1 MSRDIDT
8 KINLQT
14 CFLIECCTGL
24 LQFLL
29 LKLQQ
34 SDIQCENPEAIVC
47 LLSAPEISSWF
58 FFKEYA
64 ELLICS
70 IVSNF
75 LESNWK
81 KCVVTSL
88 QSSLTIWRTSYFFI
102 SEQRG
107 KKKTEDLI
115 FFFSDKTFN
124 RLRYYLYVDFLFRVS
139 VKWWTHTVFWNENVI
154 RSFNLGCIH

>member
-24 LQFLL
+24 FQFLL
-29 LKLQQ
+29 LKL
-34 SDIQCENPEAIVC
+34 QCENPEAIVC
-47 LLSAPEISSWF
+47 WLSAPEISSWF

-81 KCVVTSL
+81 KCVVISL

-115 FFFSDKTFN
+115 YIFQTRLLTDWDTTSMLIFFFACQSN
-124 RLRYYLYVDFLFRVS
+124 NE
-139 VKWWTHTVFWNENVI
+139 HTLCFEMKM
-154 RSFNLGCIH
+154 SLGPST

>member
-29 LKLQQ
+29 LKLQ
-34 SDIQCENPEAIVC
+34 CENPEAIVC
-47 LLSAPEISSWF
+47 WLSAPEISSWF

-88 QSSLTIWRTSYFFI
+88 QSSLTIWRTSYFHFLFQNKEVKRKQKI
-102 SEQRG
+102 WYFFFQTRLLTDWDTTSM
-107 KKKTEDLI
+107 LI
-115 FFFSDKTFN
+115 FFFACQSNDE
-124 RLRYYLYVDFLFRVS
+124 
-139 VKWWTHTVFWNENVI
+139 HTLCFEMKM
-154 RSFNLGCIH
+154 SLGPST

>member
-24 LQFLL
+24 FQFLL
-29 LKLQQ
+29 LKL
-34 SDIQCENPEAIVC
+34 QCENPEAIVC
-47 LLSAPEISSWF
+47 WLSAPEISSWF

-115 FFFSDKTFN
+115 FFFQT
-124 RLRYYLYVDFLFRVS
+124 RLLTDWDTTSMLIFFFACQS
-139 VKWWTHTVFWNENVI
+139 NDEHTLCFEMKM
-154 RSFNLGCIH
+154 SLGPST

>member
-24 LQFLL
+24 FQFLL

-47 LLSAPEISSWF
+47 WLSAPEISSWF

-115 FFFSDKTFN
+115 FFFQT
-124 RLRYYLYVDFLFRVS
+124 RLLADWDTTSMLIFFFACQS
-139 VKWWTHTVFWNENVI
+139 NDEHTLCFEMKM
-154 RSFNLGCIH
+154 SLGPST

>member
-24 LQFLL
+24 FQFLL
-29 LKLQQ
+29 LKL
-34 SDIQCENPEAIVC
+34 QCENPEAIVC
-47 LLSAPEISSWF
+47 WLSAPEISSWF

-88 QSSLTIWRTSYFFI
+88 QSSLTIWRTSYFSI

-107 KKKTEDLI
+107 KKKIEDLI
-115 FFFSDKTFN
+115 FFFQT
-124 RLRYYLYVDFLFRVS
+124 RLLTDWDTTSMLIFFFACQS
-139 VKWWTHTVFWNENVI
+139 NDEHTLCFEMKM
-154 RSFNLGCIH
+154 SLGPST